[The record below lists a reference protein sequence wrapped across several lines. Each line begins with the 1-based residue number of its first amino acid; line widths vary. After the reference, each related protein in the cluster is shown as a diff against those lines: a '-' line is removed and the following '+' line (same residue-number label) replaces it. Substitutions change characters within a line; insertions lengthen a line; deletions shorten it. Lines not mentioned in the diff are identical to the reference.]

1 MSRLWVMA
9 VPLATCGLAV
19 SADSPREPIGM
30 VPPSAGVVT
39 FTDLTVD
46 KGTITVEGT
55 TAERKDWTPGE
66 LRVYASLQDAG
77 KTGAVV
83 LESPAADRAAG
94 AKEWKATVSD
104 VPNGTYTVWAIYRA
118 ETKGDYQPVASA
130 LKRDV
135 VVNRS
140 AAPAID
146 LAAHVTYTD
155 RPLRQGGGTRIAVD
169 GTAAIQ
175 DRTTWRLAPTRDR
188 IGPVTV
194 FVIPARGGFVQ
205 QWFTDAS
212 LGPGDEHWRADF
224 FISDSQLD
232 YYVATIV
239 TLEPRPNAR
248 KPNARSQRITTGWV
262 ASLSDKPRASLP
274 ADRDHAVVVARP

>member
-1 MSRLWVMA
+1 MSRLWVMTI
-9 VPLATCGLAV
+9 PLVAYGLAV
-19 SADSPREPIGM
+19 SADPSREPIGM
-30 VPPSAGVVT
+30 VPPSVGVVT

-66 LRVYASLQDAG
+66 LRVYASLQAAG

-83 LESPAADRAAG
+83 LESPAADRTAG
-94 AKEWKATVSD
+94 ARTWKATVPD

-118 ETKGDYQPVASA
+118 ETKGDYQLVASA
-130 LKRDV
+130 LKRDI

-140 AAPAID
+140 AVPAID

-155 RPLRQGGGTRIAVD
+155 RPLRQGGGTRIVVN

-175 DRTTWRLAPTRDR
+175 DGMTWQLAPTRDR

-205 QWFTDAS
+205 RWYTDAT
-212 LGPGDEHWRADF
+212 LGPGGEQWRADF

-232 YYVATIV
+232 YYVTTIV

-248 KPNARSQRITTGWV
+248 KPNARPQRITTGWV

-274 ADRDHAVVVARP
+274 AVRDRAVVVVRP